1 MKVELS
7 ERMQAVAGLVS
18 GTGTAADV
26 GCDHGYV
33 AIWLVQNHICDKVIA
48 MDVNKGPL
56 ERATENIRAYGLE
69 QYIETR
75 LSNGTQ
81 ALMANE
87 IDTLV
92 CAGMGGKLMIQI
104 LSDGADKIR
113 TMKELVLQPQ
123 SELQEMR
130 RYLREQGMRIVAED
144 MVRDEDKFYPMM
156 KVAVSAA
163 GDQTELSDWQQR
175 MEDTY
180 GPYLLKK
187 EHPVLRQYLQKR
199 REICQSI
206 REQLLHDKQ
215 PNDRQKARAEEIA
228 QEICDIETVLK
239 VYFHVTEQ

>member
-7 ERMQAVAGLVS
+7 ERMQAVASLVS
-18 GTGTAADV
+18 KTGTAADV

-33 AIWLVQNHICDKVIA
+33 AIWLVQNQICDRVIA

-56 ERATENIRAYGLE
+56 ERAKENIQTYGLA

-81 ALMANE
+81 ALKIGE
-87 IDTLV
+87 IDSLV

-104 LSDGADKIR
+104 LSDGADKVSA
-113 TMKELVLQPQ
+113 MKELILQPQ

-130 RYLREQGMRIVAED
+130 RYLREQGMSIMEED

-156 KVAVSAA
+156 KVAVSGGSMRTIEDA
-163 GDQTELSDWQQR
+163 WQQQ

-180 GPYLLKK
+180 GPCLLKQSHPILKQYLLK
-187 EHPVLRQYLQKR
+187 R
-199 REICQSI
+199 RDICQSI
-206 REQLLHDKQ
+206 QEQLLKDQQ
-215 PNDRQKARAEEIA
+215 PNERQIARADEMA
-228 QEICDIETVLK
+228 QEMRDIEAVLEQ
-239 VYFHVTEQ
+239 YFN

>member
-18 GTGTAADV
+18 RTGTAADV

-56 ERATENIRAYGLE
+56 ERATENIKAYGLE

-75 LSNGTQ
+75 LSNGTR
-81 ALMANE
+81 ALRANE

-104 LSDGADKIR
+104 LSEGADKVQ

-123 SELQEMR
+123 SELKEMR
-130 RYLREQGMRIVAED
+130 RYLREQGMCIVAED

-156 KVAVSAA
+156 KVSVS
-163 GDQTELSDWQQR
+163 GPEDQTALSDWHQR

-199 REICQSI
+199 MEICQSI
-206 REQLLHDKQ
+206 REQLLRDKQ
-215 PNDRQKARAEEIA
+215 PNDRQRARAEEIA
-228 QEICDIETVLK
+228 QEIRDIEAVLRE
-239 VYFHVTEQ
+239 YFDWKQ